1 MMFLQA
7 ERMFLGFVL
16 CVSGALGAER
26 SVCVLKGSSVS
37 LTCFAENPAAPTSWH
52 YLKENKT
59 LRVIKEIS
67 PSVTYNIT
75 EDGTLTIRDVKKSDE
90 YSFCC
95 QKSGGECTENRT
107 KLHVAELQVKVFPAS
122 EGQKVTLMCS
132 SSCSLTESPAA
143 FIWYQNGEFL
153 YEDWSPWYQEL
164 VSSDQAVR
172 YSCAIKGYEDLRAP
186 DVSVDFINSD
196 CFGVTYSNSEMC
208 PEKLKS
214 AEGPCSITY
223 PREVRVEMLTETNY
237 VTLTC
242 NTSCPAADAHT
253 AFTWNWNRKAFM
265 DCTSQDIMLFKSD
278 DYVSCAVKNN
288 EYVHSDEICTK
299 SGNVNY
305 VSRSLCVLE
314 GASVNISSKYTK
326 EYPAISD
333 LLLWY
338 KIKRDMKEE
347 ADVTAMEAGGRVEH
361 NMNKYEHTLTIN
373 NLMKNDSGEYM
384 FTLNKYHMCEQP
396 DLLGAILVVTG
407 LKVTMTPSDVVTK
420 GQKVTL
426 TCSTSCPLSEETT
439 YLWFFNE
446 QPLSLS
452 GGHNKQVVLNP
463 VRSWHAGKYSC
474 AIRTPQ
480 NISSTLEVLTVRDGV
495 NTAIVAMNITK
506 LVFLLLLPLVGCKLY
521 LMLRKR
527 KTATHTAK
535 PSEKVETEEVTM
547 SQHEIVPLTDRN
559 PRPEREPKDRQ
570 QDIV

>member
-1 MMFLQA
+1 
-7 ERMFLGFVL
+7 
-16 CVSGALGAER
+16 R

-107 KLHVAELQVKVFPAS
+107 KLHVAGVISELQVKVFPAS

-196 CFGVTYSNSEMC
+196 CFGVTYSN
-208 PEKLKS
+208 
-214 AEGPCSITY
+214 
-223 PREVRVEMLTETNY
+223 
-237 VTLTC
+237 
-242 NTSCPAADAHT
+242 
-253 AFTWNWNRKAFM
+253 
-265 DCTSQDIMLFKSD
+265 
-278 DYVSCAVKNN
+278 
-288 EYVHSDEICTK
+288 
-299 SGNVNY
+299 
-305 VSRSLCVLE
+305 RSLCVLE

-407 LKVTMTPSDVVTK
+407 SSLKVTMTPSDVVTK

-480 NISSTLEVLTVRDGV
+480 NISSTLEVLTVRGP
-495 NTAIVAMNITK
+495 
-506 LVFLLLLPLVGCKLY
+506 VFL
-521 LMLRKR
+521 
-527 KTATHTAK
+527 
-535 PSEKVETEEVTM
+535 
-547 SQHEIVPLTDRN
+547 
-559 PRPEREPKDRQ
+559 
-570 QDIV
+570 